1 MDGYNYLFIY
11 PLLDKRTHFI
21 WLLHLVILG
30 ALNITIFIG
39 PLITR
44 TIQRPAQIE
53 LPFTTTHRHV
63 LISRVL
69 ISRMMTV
76 RLFYYYRGLAHSA
89 LTGHCA
95 LHEPD
100 AIMNSNKFYTN
111 GTFFHFYNKYCPVF
125 NNSLSDVHLRNVY
138 VTKNVSLDLL

>member
-1 MDGYNYLFIY
+1 MGITIFIY

-21 WLLHLVILG
+21 WLLHFVILG
-30 ALNITIFIG
+30 ALIIIFIG
-39 PLITR
+39 PLITQR
-44 TIQRPAQIE
+44 LYRDQLRSNSHSRQHTDTYWSRGFLSVEWWLYVCFTIIG
-53 LPFTTTHRHV
+53 
-63 LISRVL
+63 
-69 ISRMMTV
+69 
-76 RLFYYYRGLAHSA
+76 GLVHSA

-100 AIMNSNKFYTN
+100 AIMNSNKFYIN

-125 NNSLSDVHLRNVY
+125 NNSLSGDHLRNVY